1 MFTKTGIPHLAGGY
15 SRKPLTGFNS
25 PRQIY
30 NARRGGRLVPLAKSI
45 TPAAAGVFPPRQ
57 IHNARAAG
65 VFPPRHLWRGGDRQA
80 GGEVYI
86 HKKGHSKRAP
96 KSPYIYQRLIAIR
109 ETICISLIRF
119 IRISCSTRT
128 NSFIVTIRYICH
140 VTKFTILAI

>member
-25 PRQIY
+25 PRQIN
-30 NARRGGRLVPLAKSI
+30 NARRGGRLI
-45 TPAAAGVFPPRQ
+45 QPRQ